1 MSPAQPE
8 RAEGAG
14 GPKEAFAVAEAVVE
28 IAERPEFAADVSD
41 LPREGRNS
49 RLPVGRPAA
58 LVAGRLPCRVNDLSV
73 FSGAG

>member
-1 MSPAQPE
+1 M
-8 RAEGAG
+8 
-14 GPKEAFAVAEAVVE
+14 AEAVVE